1 MNAFA
6 RPVAKFL
13 TGSTL
18 SHVIAVTAAGSVGL
32 MSLFAVDAI
41 SLFYVAK
48 LGKQE
53 LTAAMGFGSTLLFFA
68 SSISI
73 GLSIA
78 SGALT
83 SRALGRGD
91 RDGAKRIAGAAL
103 AMIFVFMCLLSA
115 LMFPWLRTL
124 LDLLGAKG
132 AAAEAALEFMRI
144 LLPSIPLLSVGMCLS
159 SLLRAL
165 GDARRAMFVTLL
177 PALSLLVLDPLMIFG
192 LGLELRG
199 AAIATILARVFIVS
213 LGAYGLLKVH
223 GLFARPSWENIQSL
237 FRPFLSIGG
246 PAILTQIATPFAN
259 SFVTASMARFG
270 DDAVA
275 GSAIIARVTPL
286 AFGVLFAMSGAIGPI
301 IGQNLGGQRID
312 RVRTTVIDSIRVAL
326 VYCVLVS
333 VLLAVFAGP
342 IARSFGARA
351 EAYEVVVFFC
361 RFIAGSFVFSGL
373 LFVANAAFNNLGY
386 AFYSTLMNWGRSTL
400 GVVPFVWLGGHWF
413 GPRGVVA
420 GSALGALVFGLL
432 AIWLCLRVIAK
443 LPASQPTTIPVAE
456 SLSAP

>member
-1 MNAFA
+1 MNSTA

-13 TGSTL
+13 TGPTL
-18 SHVIAVTAAGSVGL
+18 NHVVAVTAAGSVGL
-32 MSLFAVDAI
+32 VSLFAVDAI

-53 LTAAMGFGSTLLFFA
+53 LTAAMGFGTTLLFFG

-91 RDGAKRIAGAAL
+91 RDGAQRIAGAAL
-103 AMIFVFMCLLSA
+103 AIIFVVMCLLAA
-115 LMFPWLRTL
+115 LLFPCLRPL
-124 LDLLGAKG
+124 LALLGAKG
-132 AAAEAALEFMRI
+132 AAADAALEFMQI
-144 LLPSIPLLSVGMCLS
+144 LLPSIPLLGIGMCLS

-177 PALSLLVLDPLMIFG
+177 PALSLLLLDPLMIFG
-192 LGLELRG
+192 FGLELRG
-199 AAIATILARVFIVS
+199 AAFATIIARVFIVS
-213 LGAYGLLKVH
+213 LGLYGLLKVH
-223 GLFARPSWENIQSL
+223 GLFTRPSWANISAL
-237 FRPFLSIGG
+237 SRPFLAIGA

-259 SFVTASMARFG
+259 SFVTASMAQFG

-275 GSAIIARVTPL
+275 GSAIIARLTPM

-312 RVRTTVIDSIRVAL
+312 RVRSAVIDSIRVSL
-326 VYCVLVS
+326 VYCALVS
-333 VLLAVFAGP
+333 VLLTIFAAP
-342 IARSFGARA
+342 IADGFGAKG
-351 EAYEVVVFFC
+351 EGYQVVVFFC
-361 RFIAGSFVFSGL
+361 RFMAVSFVFSGL

-386 AFYSTLMNWGRSTL
+386 AFYSTLMNWGRSTF
-400 GVVPFVWLGGHWF
+400 GVVPFVWLGGYWF
-413 GPRGVVA
+413 GARGVVA
-420 GSALGALVFGLL
+420 GSALGALVFGVL
-432 AIWLCLRVIAK
+432 AIWLCLRVISR
-443 LPASQPTTIPVAE
+443 LPVAE
-456 SLSAP
+456 STHPHNA